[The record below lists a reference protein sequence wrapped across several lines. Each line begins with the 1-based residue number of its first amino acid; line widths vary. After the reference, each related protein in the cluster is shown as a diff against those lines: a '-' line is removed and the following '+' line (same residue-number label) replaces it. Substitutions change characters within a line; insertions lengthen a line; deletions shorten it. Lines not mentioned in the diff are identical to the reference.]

1 MVIKVAN
8 KDKIRD
14 EMFSK
19 LESMDMKEKERRN
32 QRIREKLF
40 LNPKFQN
47 ANIIMSYVSKSYEVD
62 TWTIIEKSLEMG
74 KRIAVPYVLKGDRFI
89 LPSLVLDCKELVKGP
104 YGVYQPHPD
113 NIRRVDLNQL
123 DLLIVPGVAF
133 DKSGNRL
140 GHGKGYYDRFLKK
153 VPYTHSIG
161 LSYEFQVLDSLPVS
175 TFDRPVSSLICA

>member
-1 MVIKVAN
+1 MVVKVDS

-14 EMFSK
+14 IMFSQ
-19 LESMDMKEKERRN
+19 LESMNKEEKERRN
-32 QRIREKLF
+32 LRIRERLF
-40 LNPKFQN
+40 LNPKFQK

-74 KRIAVPYVLKGDRFI
+74 KKVAVPYVLKDERLIF
-89 LPSLVLDCKELVKGP
+89 PSLVLDCKELVKGP

-123 DLLIVPGVAF
+123 DLLLVPGIAF
-133 DKSGNRL
+133 DKAGNRL

-153 VPYTHSIG
+153 VPYTYSLG
-161 LSYEFQVLDSLPVS
+161 LSYNFQIIDFLPIS
-175 TFDRPVSSLICA
+175 NLDRPVSSLICA